1 MIYHAIIEKNYIQE
15 ENSTKKNKINYNEI
29 PYISTYY
36 FNPKPSVTEDCIIDF
51 YVTDYSQKEYLENEQ
66 LKLDVQY
73 TIDDEM
79 IGIITVKAGDNKVN
93 LGKLSEGEHFF
104 SLQAIDKETGLRSA
118 KLYNE
123 VLVIDPESY
132 DIKDSEIYYVK
143 DEDLKKYGIDNNN
156 SDNEQDMINTREGLN
171 NLFITLKDQGYR
183 KCVLPKGY
191 YRVKC
196 TSRTECINI
205 PTNFTVDMNKST
217 FKLNTVCEN
226 NIGISLVRMDNTF
239 DSHLINGI
247 LEGDRFERKDLGLEY
262 GYNGEP
268 INTLYI
274 AGGKYSSIED
284 LTIKSTTGHTI
295 GTEGETIAGAGNL
308 TSFIEGIVINGVLK
322 EDEKWCTSELKD
334 ISSLLNDGYIM
345 TGTYLGYRG
354 VKGESLT
361 IYYNF
366 YDENK
371 EFIETVVGYQYRKC
385 RIPNNSK
392 YVTVSFYGEVNKDS
406 NISLFYR
413 ELGTNWSYKNI
424 NFIDTRTTAI
434 ATSTCDDLLIE
445 NCSFTR
451 CGNSITPA
459 AVDFEDGWQECQDVY
474 FRNCDLIENGAGNT
488 IIDNTGFNHVYE
500 NNNDFSYLIRYSV
513 VGLTVRNSN
522 SIPMLRWARGY
533 ETGSAYSRVYN
544 NIIDTLISISD
555 DNDEGI
561 ISTIIKDSTIR
572 GSMETSIKTL
582 AFENCDV
589 EKLAGKRAKFIN
601 CDIDVAP
608 YLGEDYI
615 FENCNFYNKTNIN
628 ETMRF
633 SFNAYNAYR
642 EFTNCKFKSPV
653 NLDKHNEF
661 NSGIFNNCVFEKNVT
676 ISPNYKNNLKDIQ
689 FNNCI
694 FKSDLNINICDEN
707 CFIEFNNCQFK
718 GEKTFKR
725 YGEKNSIFNNNVNS
739 NEEDINLKLLEN
751 ILLRGKYKVNIDI
764 SNDKGRTSASINEW
778 YDKVKSLLY
787 NIEN

>member
-15 ENSTKKNKINYNEI
+15 ENSTKKNKINYNEV

-123 VLVIDPESY
+123 ILVIDPESY
-132 DIKDSEIYYVK
+132 DIKDSQIYYVK
-143 DEDLKKYGIDNNN
+143 DEDLKKYDIDNNN

-739 NEEDINLKLLEN
+739 NEEDINPKLLED
-751 ILLRGKYKVNIDI
+751 ILPRDKYKVNIDI

>member
-676 ISPNYKNNLKDIQ
+676 ISPNYKNNLKD
-689 FNNCI
+689 
-694 FKSDLNINICDEN
+694 S
-707 CFIEFNNCQFK
+707 
-718 GEKTFKR
+718 
-725 YGEKNSIFNNNVNS
+725 
-739 NEEDINLKLLEN
+739 
-751 ILLRGKYKVNIDI
+751 
-764 SNDKGRTSASINEW
+764 
-778 YDKVKSLLY
+778 
-787 NIEN
+787 

>member
-725 YGEKNSIFNNNVNS
+725 YGEKNSIFNNNIS
-739 NEEDINLKLLEN
+739 NNENDIKPKLIKN
-751 ILLRGKYKVNIDI
+751 ILPKDE
-764 SNDKGRTSASINEW
+764 GRTSDSIIEW
-778 YDKVKSLLY
+778 YDKVRLLLY
-787 NIEN
+787 NIKT

>member
-1 MIYHAIIEKNYIQE
+1 MIYDADTQENYVQEEKNI
-15 ENSTKKNKINYNEI
+15 ENNIIRIRDLIIGYDNKNNLLNTRSNKVNYNEV

-36 FNPKPSVTEDCIIDF
+36 FNNKPSCKEEFIVNF
-51 YVTDYSQKEYLENEQ
+51 YVTDYEQKEYLKNED
-66 LKLDVQY
+66 LKLDIQY
-73 TIDDEM
+73 AIDDE
-79 IGIITVKAGDNKVN
+79 ISRIITVDAGDNEIN
-93 LGKLSEGEHFF
+93 LGKLSEGEHYF
-104 SLQAIDKETGLRSA
+104 SIQAIDKETGLKSA
-118 KLYNE
+118 KLYNDI
-123 VLVIDPESY
+123 LVIDPESY
-132 DIKDSEIYYVK
+132 NLKDSEIYYVK
-143 DEDLKKYGIDNNN
+143 DDDLVKYNISKNN
-156 SDNEQDMINTREGLN
+156 SLNEEDMINTRDGLN
-171 NLFITLKDQGYR
+171 NLFFQLQSKGYR

-474 FRNCDLIENGAGNT
+474 FRN
-488 IIDNTGFNHVYE
+488 
-500 NNNDFSYLIRYSV
+500 
-513 VGLTVRNSN
+513 
-522 SIPMLRWARGY
+522 
-533 ETGSAYSRVYN
+533 
-544 NIIDTLISISD
+544 
-555 DNDEGI
+555 
-561 ISTIIKDSTIR
+561 
-572 GSMETSIKTL
+572 
-582 AFENCDV
+582 
-589 EKLAGKRAKFIN
+589 
-601 CDIDVAP
+601 
-608 YLGEDYI
+608 
-615 FENCNFYNKTNIN
+615 
-628 ETMRF
+628 
-633 SFNAYNAYR
+633 
-642 EFTNCKFKSPV
+642 
-653 NLDKHNEF
+653 
-661 NSGIFNNCVFEKNVT
+661 
-676 ISPNYKNNLKDIQ
+676 
-689 FNNCI
+689 
-694 FKSDLNINICDEN
+694 
-707 CFIEFNNCQFK
+707 
-718 GEKTFKR
+718 
-725 YGEKNSIFNNNVNS
+725 
-739 NEEDINLKLLEN
+739 
-751 ILLRGKYKVNIDI
+751 
-764 SNDKGRTSASINEW
+764 
-778 YDKVKSLLY
+778 
-787 NIEN
+787 